1 MVFLANTPIL
11 GNYEVSAGEVLTFF
25 CIQNPDKMTTETN
38 KIIKELAEPIA
49 EQRDMYV
56 VDVEIK
62 QDQGSVVWVLVDSEE
77 GNVNVDHC
85 SEISRELAFLMDKQ
99 DLFSGRYRL
108 NVSTPGLSR
117 PLSDLR
123 QYKKNAGRTARI
135 KYKTDEGYNE
145 VEGTIKQVLPGSIKL
160 TTDNGT
166 TTDIEFSA
174 IAETK
179 IIPKI

>member
-1 MVFLANTPIL
+1 M
-11 GNYEVSAGEVLTFF
+11 SAGEVLTFF
-25 CIQNPDKMTTETN
+25 CIQNPEQMTTETD
-38 KIIKELAEPIA
+38 KRIKELAEPVA

-62 QDQGSVVWVLVDSEE
+62 QDKGSVVWVLVDSEE

-85 SEISRELAFLMDKQ
+85 SEISRELTLLLDEH
-99 DLFSGRYRL
+99 DLFTGAYRL
-108 NVSTPGLSR
+108 NVSTPGLGR
-117 PLSDLR
+117 PLSDWR

-135 KYKTDEGYNE
+135 KYKTEEGYTE
-145 VEGTIKQVLPGSIKL
+145 AEGKIDRVLPDSVTI

-166 TTDIEFSA
+166 TTDIEFST